1 MGASGENNMN
11 TSGLDKFGAYQKALE
26 LFDQVVGGMEM
37 LGRNPLCDRMV
48 SQQMASADSICANI
62 EEGYGRES
70 SREYRQFLVI
80 ARGSARETQG
90 RYRRFRHWLPA
101 ELVQKR
107 ASLCEEIINILSA
120 TINRLGDRPRPAS

>member
-1 MGASGENNMN
+1 MSSE
-11 TSGLDKFGAYQKALE
+11 LEKFGAYQKALE
-26 LFDQVVGGMEM
+26 LFDQVVGDMEV
-37 LGRNPLCDRMV
+37 LAGNALCARMV

-90 RYRRFRHWLPA
+90 RYRRFRHWLPP
-101 ELVQKR
+101 ELVEKR
-107 ASLCEEIINILSA
+107 ASLCEEVIRILSA
-120 TINRLGDRPRPAS
+120 TINRLGDRSRPAS

>member
-1 MGASGENNMN
+1 MANGENNMN
-11 TSGLDKFGAYQKALE
+11 ASGLDKFGAYQKALE
-26 LFDQVVGGMEM
+26 LFDHVVGDMEI
-37 LGRNPLCDRMV
+37 LGRNPLCVRMV

-101 ELVQKR
+101 DLVQKR
-107 ASLCEEIINILSA
+107 ASLCEEIVRILSA
-120 TINRLGDRPRPAS
+120 SINRLGDRIRPAS

>member
-1 MGASGENNMN
+1 MATIKMDSNQLM
-11 TSGLDKFGAYQKALE
+11 KFGGYLKARE
-26 LFDQVVGGMEM
+26 LFGLVADDME
-37 LGRNPLCDRMV
+37 LLAKNPLCVRMV

-90 RYRRFRHWLPA
+90 RYERFGRWLTA
-101 ELVQKR
+101 EHVAPR
-107 ASLCEEIINILSA
+107 VELCGEIIRILTA
-120 TINRLGDRPRPAS
+120 TINRLGTR